1 MQTGIRS
8 ILRRPRNGGRRC
20 RGSKFMVRPCN
31 DAECSTDYITT
42 SSSPVQR
49 NGTKGNRNTGR
60 IKVIGMGCLKWNAR
74 YYIDRFISE
83 CITGD
88 AKYIKE
94 KVQKG
99 VPCVF
104 PFRYA
109 GRTYHTCTYDH
120 SRIFQYFPWCS
131 TKVNKN
137 GKHIAKK
144 GRDGLW
150 NVGICEDKE
159 NCPLPY
165 SRKVVILVFYS
176 FKYMDYGT
184 FESYLA
190 LSL

>member
-1 MQTGIRS
+1 MS
-8 ILRRPRNGGRRC
+8 CLNW
-20 RGSKFMVRPCN
+20 
-31 DAECSTDYITT
+31 TT
-42 SSSPVQR
+42 S
-49 NGTKGNRNTGR
+49 
-60 IKVIGMGCLKWNAR
+60 

-165 SRKVVILVFYS
+165 TRKVVILVFYS
-176 FKYMDYGT
+176 FKYLNTTQLFTQYSMACEIHFY
-184 FESYLA
+184 S
-190 LSL
+190 